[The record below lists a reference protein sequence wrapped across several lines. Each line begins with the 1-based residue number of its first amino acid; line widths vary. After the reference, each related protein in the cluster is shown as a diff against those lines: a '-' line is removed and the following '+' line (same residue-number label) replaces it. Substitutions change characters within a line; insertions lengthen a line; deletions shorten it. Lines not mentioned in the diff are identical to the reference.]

1 MKESILPYLFAV
13 LLMGSISGLV
23 VSMGANILL
32 CMGVMSLFW
41 AGMFAPMLGD

>member
-1 MKESILPYLFAV
+1 MKKISGYLFAIAI
-13 LLMGSISGLV
+13 MGSITGLI

>member
-1 MKESILPYLFAV
+1 MKKTKDYLFAV
-13 LLMGSISGLV
+13 AIMGSITGLV

-41 AGMFAPMLGD
+41 AGMLTPMLGD

>member
-1 MKESILPYLFAV
+1 MKNILPYLFAV
-13 LLMGSISGLV
+13 AIMGSITGLI

-41 AGMFAPMLGD
+41 AGMLTPMLGD